1 MKKRFTEDQI
11 IQILHEIDK
20 GKPAKEVA
28 RKEGVSIQTIY
39 SWKNKYA
46 GMSSEEAK
54 RLKALENENARLKRL
69 VADLS
74 LDNQILKDINSKK
87 W

>member
-1 MKKRFTEDQI
+1 MKKRFTEEQI
-11 IQILHEIDK
+11 IQILRQIDE
-20 GKPAKEVA
+20 GKTAKEVS
-28 RKEGVSIQTIY
+28 RKEGVTLQTIY
-39 SWKNKYA
+39 SWKKKYA

-54 RLKALENENARLKRL
+54 RLRALENENARLKRL

-74 LDNQILKDINSKK
+74 LDNQILKDVNTKE